1 MNVREELVAAIRD
14 VKDFPKEGILFRDIT
29 PVLEK
34 PNLSRAVIT
43 EILAQFD
50 GVRIDA
56 VAGIESRGFLF
67 GLPLAM
73 DLNVPFITVRKKGKL
88 PLETVEYTYDL
99 EYGTATIEMHKGVV
113 HSGMNVLIHDDLL
126 ATGGTALAT
135 TELIKM
141 EGGNVAGFSFLIEL
155 KQLEGREKLA
165 HTDKPILSLV
175 DYD

>member
-1 MNVREELVAAIRD
+1 MKLREELISTIRA
-14 VKDFPKEGILFRDIT
+14 VQDFPKQGILFRDIT

-43 EILAQFD
+43 EIMNQFE
-50 GVRIDA
+50 GVEIDA

-73 DLNVPFITVRKKGKL
+73 DLNVPFITIRKKGKL
-88 PLETVEYTYDL
+88 PLETVSYAYDL
-99 EYGTATIEMHKGVV
+99 EYGQAVIEMHKGIV
-113 HSGMNVLIHDDLL
+113 SKGMNVLIHDDLL

-135 TELIKM
+135 SELINM
-141 EGGNVAGFSFLIEL
+141 EGGNVAGFSFVIEL
-155 KQLEGREKLA
+155 KQLQGREKLA
-165 HTDKPILSLV
+165 PAEKPILSLV